1 MAEKDIMEKIL
12 LSYADVFADCG
23 NVLMYGGEHRLK
35 AEEMQPAPTES
46 FYYAGGSGGREGMRH
61 QFCDKSFYHVKEGKI
76 KTQYITENETQLE
89 RRQVL
94 RKASY
99 QGGAY
104 RQQLEAGQ
112 EVYPVV
118 SMVIDWTWKSSRIP
132 LSLHELLRQD
142 GAGEEELELADDVKM
157 KVFHMNN
164 LPEDVRRKFTSD
176 IGFVADY
183 LNEGS
188 FEKRKDQKIIHLE
201 ALCSMMEALTGDS
214 RFTDRMGGMLKKQ
227 EGGRE
232 VKMCEYIDMLEARGE
247 ARGKEKGK
255 EIGENMLAALLI
267 RLYALGREGDVKLAL
282 ENKDARK
289 ELYQEFTIAG
299 KYQGPGA

>member
-1 MAEKDIMEKIL
+1 MSLRQIL
-12 LSYADVFADCG
+12 LLVSTG
-23 NVLMYGGEHRLK
+23 SHYGKVGF
-35 AEEMQPAPTES
+35 P
-46 FYYAGGSGGREGMRH
+46 GGLPQERKREVQNGREGHYGEDSALLRG
-61 QFCDKSFYHVKEGKI
+61 CI
-76 KTQYITENETQLE
+76 C
-89 RRQVL
+89 RL
-94 RKASY
+94 RKC
-99 QGGAY
+99 
-104 RQQLEAGQ
+104 
-112 EVYPVV
+112 
-118 SMVIDWTWKSSRIP
+118 T
-132 LSLHELLRQD
+132 
-142 GAGEEELELADDVKM
+142 DVKM

-214 RFTDRMGGMLKKQ
+214 RFTDRMGEMLKKQ

>member
-12 LSYADVFADCG
+12 LSYEDVFADCG
-23 NVLMYGGEHRLK
+23 NVLMYGGAQRLK

-46 FYYAGGSGGREGMRH
+46 FYFAGAGSGGKEGMHH

-142 GAGEEELELADDVKM
+142 GAEQEELELADDMKM

-188 FEKRKDQKIIHLE
+188 FERRKEQKIRHVE
-201 ALCSMMEALTGDS
+201 ALCSMMEVLTGDN
-214 RFTDRMGGMLKKQ
+214 RFTDSVGEMLKMQ

-232 VKMCEYIDMLEARGE
+232 IIMCEYIDMLEARGE
-247 ARGKEKGK
+247 ARGKEIGK
-255 EIGENMLAALLI
+255 EIGEDMLTSLLTQ
-267 RLYALGREGDVKLAL
+267 LYALGRDAEVKLAL
-282 ENKDARK
+282 ADKEARK
-289 ELYQEFTIAG
+289 RMYQEFSIVS
-299 KYQGPGA
+299 

>member
-1 MAEKDIMEKIL
+1 MSLRQIL
-12 LSYADVFADCG
+12 LLVSTG
-23 NVLMYGGEHRLK
+23 SHYGKVGF
-35 AEEMQPAPTES
+35 P
-46 FYYAGGSGGREGMRH
+46 GGLPQERKREVQNGREGHYGEDSALLRG
-61 QFCDKSFYHVKEGKI
+61 CI
-76 KTQYITENETQLE
+76 C
-89 RRQVL
+89 RL
-94 RKASY
+94 RKC
-99 QGGAY
+99 
-104 RQQLEAGQ
+104 
-112 EVYPVV
+112 
-118 SMVIDWTWKSSRIP
+118 T
-132 LSLHELLRQD
+132 
-142 GAGEEELELADDVKM
+142 DVKM

-232 VKMCEYIDMLEARGE
+232 VKMCEYIDMLEARG
-247 ARGKEKGK
+247 KEK
-255 EIGENMLAALLI
+255 GENMLAALLT
-267 RLYALGREGDVKLAL
+267 RLYALGREGDVKLVL

-289 ELYQEFTIAG
+289 ELYQEFSIG
-299 KYQGPGA
+299 SE

>member
-1 MAEKDIMEKIL
+1 
-12 LSYADVFADCG
+12 
-23 NVLMYGGEHRLK
+23 
-35 AEEMQPAPTES
+35 
-46 FYYAGGSGGREGMRH
+46 
-61 QFCDKSFYHVKEGKI
+61 
-76 KTQYITENETQLE
+76 
-89 RRQVL
+89 
-94 RKASY
+94 
-99 QGGAY
+99 
-104 RQQLEAGQ
+104 
-112 EVYPVV
+112 
-118 SMVIDWTWKSSRIP
+118 
-132 LSLHELLRQD
+132 
-142 GAGEEELELADDVKM
+142 M

-232 VKMCEYIDMLEARGE
+232 VKMCEYIDMLEARG
-247 ARGKEKGK
+247 KEK
-255 EIGENMLAALLI
+255 GENMLAALLT
-267 RLYALGREGDVKLAL
+267 RLYALGREGDVKLVL
-282 ENKDARK
+282 EDKDARK